1 MFDADYKRGM
11 EAIGPSDAQM
21 ERTLSALEQA
31 GDGPAKT
38 AKHTVRTVLLAA
50 ALCAALAVTALAVEL
65 TVGWENFFGRT
76 PKEAVTTVGTSA
88 VTGDYTFT
96 LQESIVDDD
105 GAAFLLALT
114 RNDGG
119 VIEGDPQLSGNTLS
133 WDVKVDGQM
142 SIMSLSEPQ
151 RSIRSEDGK
160 TIYYCMEF
168 EGESAE
174 SLLGKNITFLCKGL
188 ADMDWSEEELAM
200 TQETVSLA
208 TFASTTRKLDMSY
221 GEISRGQYKS
231 ELLALVEELSSQTTV
246 PLTRLG
252 EGKTRI
258 SAVFFTSDG
267 LAVAVDCLRGR
278 VCQGN
283 YLFSGTVMADTLT
296 DTRTGESWRCKGAT
310 RRQTDEGDHFFL
322 SDFRGCPLTEED
334 LPYMEV
340 TVSYTVEKV
349 LSDQEVELSFST
361 GVGQQITIKLDEDIA
376 FNYIGDCTAHVTEA
390 NISALRLQL
399 TFDQMERSGWN
410 WEDHK
415 VRETQWALLEKDGT
429 RVLLFS
435 PIIRQDEKTGTGYI
449 RLEGVDENNDRRLI
463 DPDQVEALLVGDTVI
478 PLT

>member
-88 VTGDYTFT
+88 VTGDYTLT

-105 GAAFLLALT
+105 GAAFLLALS
-114 RNDGG
+114 RSDGQAL
-119 VIEGDPQLSGNTLS
+119 EGKPELYL
-133 WDVKVDGQM
+133 WDVKLDGEFRNMGTGGQQ
-142 SIMSLSEPQ
+142 P
-151 RSIRSEDGK
+151 IRSTDGK
-160 TIYYCMEF
+160 TIYYCVEI
-168 EGESAE
+168 EAQEEERDKARVT
-174 SLLGKNITFLCKGL
+174 GKTITFQCDGVV
-188 ADMDWSEEELAM
+188 DMDWSEEELAM
-200 TQETVSLA
+200 TRESVSLA
-208 TFASTTRKLDMSY
+208 PLAQTVRQLEASREDLYSPDKRK
-221 GEISRGQYKS
+221 
-231 ELLALVEELSSQTTV
+231 ELIPLVEECSAQV
-246 PLTRLG
+246 AIPLTQPG
-252 EGKTRI
+252 EGKSQI
-258 SAVFFTSDG
+258 SAILFSSDG
-267 LAVAVDCLRGR
+267 QPMVTVDDW
-278 VCQGN
+278 
-283 YLFSGTVMADTLT
+283 SGTIRQGQYLIGHGAAIALT
-296 DTRTGESWRCKGAT
+296 DTRTGEQWGCRGYF
-310 RRQTDEGDHFFL
+310 RVGDDGNGFYL
-322 SDFRGCPLTEED
+322 SYFEDCPITPED
-334 LPYMEV
+334 LPYVEV
-340 TVSYTVEKV
+340 MVGYGIDKI
-349 LSDQEVELSFST
+349 LSDQPVELSFSAGEGHQT
-361 GVGQQITIKLDEDIA
+361 TVELDEDIA
-376 FNYIGDCTAHVTEA
+376 FNYIGDCTAHVTKA
-390 NISALRLQL
+390 SISALRLQL

-435 PIIRQDEKTGTGYI
+435 PMIRQDEKTGMGYI